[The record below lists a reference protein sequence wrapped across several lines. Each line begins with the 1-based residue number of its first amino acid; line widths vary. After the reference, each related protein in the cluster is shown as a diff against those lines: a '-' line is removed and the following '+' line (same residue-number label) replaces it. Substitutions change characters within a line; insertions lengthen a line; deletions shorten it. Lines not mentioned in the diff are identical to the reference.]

1 VRTTNHIS
9 RTIIGQIKNIRF
21 TYQLTFAR
29 VSLSDKSGG
38 LIGSFGVEPG
48 AGLCRPDRTAD
59 HWKKAMTTLTTPA
72 VPLWFAQA
80 IVAAAVRLARRLVGA
95 WRHRH
100 DAAVLAALDDHMLAD
115 IGLSRTDLNDALS
128 EPLWRDPTAVL
139 ARRHGERR
147 RSRRGVQ
154 AGHGAAIDLIRKHA
168 APSIVPGADVFSFPP
183 ADPPARLTL

>member
-1 VRTTNHIS
+1 MS
-9 RTIIGQIKNIRF
+9 
-21 TYQLTFAR
+21 
-29 VSLSDKSGG
+29 
-38 LIGSFGVEPG
+38 
-48 AGLCRPDRTAD
+48 
-59 HWKKAMTTLTTPA
+59 TLTTPA
-72 VPLWFAQA
+72 VPLRFAQA
-80 IVAAAVRLARRLVGA
+80 IATIVEAAVRLARRIAGA

-147 RSRRGVQ
+147 RSRRAAQRAEGRQ
-154 AGHGAAIDLIRKHA
+154 AAHGAIADLIQKHA

-183 ADPPARLTL
+183 GDPPARLTL